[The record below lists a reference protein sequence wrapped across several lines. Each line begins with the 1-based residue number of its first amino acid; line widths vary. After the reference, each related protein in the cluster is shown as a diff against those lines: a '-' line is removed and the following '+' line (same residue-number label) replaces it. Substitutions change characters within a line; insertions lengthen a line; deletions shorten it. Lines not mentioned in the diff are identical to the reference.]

1 MQVIKNLCLLIKI
14 LEIAKIIK
22 RKRMSIFQ
30 FIVQD
35 KILYSSNII
44 LLIIILLQI
53 IPKLLVKKL
62 KKIKLKARVNQ
73 KSHILHML

>member
-35 KILYSSNII
+35 KILYSSNIM

-62 KKIKLKARVNQ
+62 KKIKLKAKVNQ

>member
-30 FIVQD
+30 FIVQG
-35 KILYSSNII
+35 KILYSSNIM